1 MVETTTEIFV
11 ELENTP
17 GTLADASDAL
27 GEANVNIT
35 GFLLEAQG
43 STGTARFLTQD
54 PGQARSAL
62 EKAGLAPQDREIVV
76 TQVPN
81 RPGQLAK
88 LARALA
94 DSGVNIESS
103 FPVLDPAGSQAGLAF
118 AVDDIDS
125 ANKVL
130 SQA

>member
-11 ELENTP
+11 ELENRP
-17 GTLADASDAL
+17 GTLADATDTL
-27 GEANVNIT
+27 GKANVNIT

-43 STGTARFLTQD
+43 SKGIARFLTQD
-54 PGQARSAL
+54 PGKARSAL

-76 TQVPN
+76 TPVPN

-88 LARALA
+88 MARALA

-103 FPVLDPAGSQAGLAF
+103 FPVLDPAGSKAGIAF
-118 AVDDIDS
+118 AVDDANS

-130 SQA
+130 SQS